1 MQFLYYPI
9 KMLFDDTYKTI
20 KSSSE
25 GLFKDR
31 GSKFLGFA
39 YPITNEDQVKEIIHQ
54 LKKEHSQAN
63 HHCYAFRLTLDPTV
77 YRASDDREPN
87 GSAGKPIL
95 GVIQSAGITD
105 VLIVVVRYFGGSLL
119 GVPGLINAYKS
130 AAQEALKSAKIIELI
145 IAEKFEILFPY
156 DKINDVHSLLKSLSA
171 KIITQDYNDPC
182 KIIFEIRKNK
192 VNETLVKFKTHPTLA
207 AFAKWNA
214 L

>member
-1 MQFLYYPI
+1 
-9 KMLFDDTYKTI
+9 MLFDDTYKTI

-39 YPITNEDQVKEIIHQ
+39 YPITNEEQVKEIINQ

-63 HHCYAFRLTLDPTV
+63 HHCYAFRLTPDPTV

-95 GVIQSAGITD
+95 GAIQSVGLTD

-130 AAQEALKSAKIIELI
+130 AAQEAINAAEIIEKIIS
-145 IAEKFEILFPY
+145 EKFEIEFPY

-171 KIITQDYNDPC
+171 KIVSQDYNEPC
-182 KIIFEIRKNK
+182 KIVFEIRKTK
-192 VNETLVKFKTHPTLA
+192 VNETLVKFKNHPTLA
-207 AFAKWNA
+207 AFANWNA
-214 L
+214 I